1 MRAALLALA
10 AELTAPAGGAQHRPD
25 CLEEPGG
32 ARRVVILGSSTTAG
46 VGASRSGQ
54 SWAGRLSEALR
65 RRGVEVINRSI
76 SGSNTAASLERFYR
90 DAARLG
96 PSVVI
101 LATSPTNERIAQ
113 VGEVAVQ
120 TYIEN
125 TRALIGRVRAA
136 GAMPIVAAPSATAGS
151 SDRIGRLVHDLQNR
165 LERLG
170 VPMIDFL
177 GPVEDAAARY
187 LPGIAADEVH
197 MNDAGHEA
205 LFDATPLWLFD
216 PPEWTGAPILP
227 SSGYWRPADR
237 RPDCTPL
244 GAGLHRP
251 AASWTVVLRYRPAA
265 GGGGWILRAGP
276 VALENGNGWLRLSV
290 HGETVAE
297 KQGLAAEGWRLTA
310 LSCQRLSGRL
320 RVIVDGSIQ
329 LEHRTELE
337 PVSEFQLDIVEA
349 GASFEFASLSVHRSP
364 LPVES
369 FEDRGDGSLPARS
382 LEALVLHWTP
392 PLLAQGWMGW
402 GHWLARSCAEAW
414 VAEGRD

>member
-1 MRAALLALA
+1 MRPVLVLLAA
-10 AELTAPAGGAQHRPD
+10 AVAARSGAAQDRAGSPEAPGAGGRA
-25 CLEEPGG
+25 
-32 ARRVVILGSSTTAG
+32 VILGSSTTAG
-46 VGASRSGQ
+46 VGATRYGL

-90 DAARLG
+90 NAARLW
-96 PSVVI
+96 PAVVI

-113 VGEVAVQ
+113 LGEAAVE
-120 TYIEN
+120 TYVEN
-125 TRALIGRVRAA
+125 TKALIERVRAA
-136 GAMPIVAAPSATAGS
+136 GAMPVLAAPSATAGGS
-151 SDRIGRLVHDLQNR
+151 ARMGRHVHDLQNR

-170 VPMIDFL
+170 APMIDFL
-177 GPVEDAAARY
+177 GPVEEASARY
-187 LPGIAADEVH
+187 LPGVSADEIH
-197 MNDAGHEA
+197 MNDLGHEA

-216 PPEWTGAPILP
+216 PPERSGAQILP

-251 AASWTVVLRYRPAA
+251 AASWTAVLRYRVPAT
-265 GGGGWILRAGP
+265 GGGWILRAGP
-276 VALENGNGWLRLSV
+276 VALENEDGRLRLSL
-290 HGETVAE
+290 HGKTVAE
-297 KQGLAAEGWRLTA
+297 NQGYADEGWHLAA
-310 LSCQRLSGRL
+310 LSYQRLSGRL
-320 RVIVDGSIQ
+320 RVVVDGSIR
-329 LEHRTELE
+329 LEGRTDLE
-337 PVSEFQLDIVEA
+337 PISEFQLDIVEA

-392 PLLAQGWMGW
+392 PLFAQGWMGW
-402 GHWLARSCAEAW
+402 GHWLAQSCAGAW